1 MKLIVALLCLTAVF
15 SFSIEKT
22 ADDKV
27 VIDFYFESLCPYCQ
41 QFLESQ
47 VTKALATKDIWKIS
61 DLFLHPYGNAKSVAN
76 GSSWSFTCQ
85 HGQR

>member
-1 MKLIVALLCLTAVF
+1 MNVLLLLLCVAAALTFNIQNV
-15 SFSIEKT
+15 

-41 QFLESQ
+41 QFLEGQ
-47 VTKALATKDIWKIS
+47 VKQALATKDIWKIS
-61 DLFLHPYGNAKSVAN
+61 DLFLHPYGNAKTIQN

-85 HGQR
+85 HGVS